1 LYVPVNLIYKI
12 IKYYCFEILELS
24 SVQSFS
30 KHVYVAIRT
39 FYDILLLLTSY
50 DMQLLLHNQEIWS
63 SNYSYKKK
71 RKTLTKNCR
80 NSALRNKIVIR
91 FEMNGKKKF
100 RPIISRCKKLQ
111 IQPYLVGNLV
121 IRV

>member
-1 LYVPVNLIYKI
+1 
-12 IKYYCFEILELS
+12 
-24 SVQSFS
+24 
-30 KHVYVAIRT
+30 
-39 FYDILLLLTSY
+39 
-50 DMQLLLHNQEIWS
+50 MQLLLHNQEIWS
-63 SNYSYKKK
+63 SNYSYKKE